1 MSRYDYLKKKE
12 KKGFGTK
19 LTSTQKRFL
28 MAVVFGL
35 ILFSIQLVMYLIK

>member
-1 MSRYDYLKKKE
+1 MSRYEHLKKKN
-12 KKGFGTK
+12 KKGFARK

-35 ILFSIQLVMYLIK
+35 ILFAVQLVMHFKK